1 MPKAKAKPKATN
13 KRRRY
18 TESDKETAIELYMT
32 LGNYTAVSEKLSIP
46 VTTIK
51 QWCYGLKKEDPD
63 GYDDLRRK
71 NMEKFAEDAERVIT
85 SILGVVSERVD
96 FAAEA
101 HTLSRK
107 ILDAIDEGRYEDAE
121 VLKMKLSVMP
131 YVKLSELTTALGTIY
146 DKKALVRG
154 ESTDNVKVAVLL
166 PEEVDDYAG

>member
-71 NMEKFAEDAERVIT
+71 NMEKFAEEISEDSRFRKSDYVLMDLDFEARKCSVICFKQ
-85 SILGVVSERVD
+85 VYKE
-96 FAAEA
+96 
-101 HTLSRK
+101 
-107 ILDAIDEGRYEDAE
+107 
-121 VLKMKLSVMP
+121 
-131 YVKLSELTTALGTIY
+131 
-146 DKKALVRG
+146 
-154 ESTDNVKVAVLL
+154 
-166 PEEVDDYAG
+166 